1 MLLLRRLFPMNPVTY
16 FVGLATWMITGCFL
30 HPLHK
35 GRFLPAGVP
44 SLIPLPFNQLESGLA
59 EPLHW

>member
-1 MLLLRRLFPMNPVTY
+1 MPLLRRLFPMNPVTY